1 LIAEPAV
8 DVATQMPVTR
18 EGSGASQPGRND
30 LLLEVSEVTVRFGGV
45 VANREVSISCREH
58 AITALI
64 GPNGAGKSTLFDVI
78 TGARRPAAG
87 RLYFAGEDIS
97 DAPVTARARLGVGRT
112 FQNLSVARELS
123 VLDNV
128 AIGAARFRRYG
139 AIAALLGLP
148 RVRRSDAA
156 IERLAHRALSVLG
169 LEPVASWPAGSLPYG
184 HLRRLE
190 MARALMLAPRILL
203 LDEPAAGMDQAETE
217 QLAKAMSAMRDRLGI
232 TLLFVEHDLDLVRTI
247 AEDVFVLDFGTVL
260 ASGQLEEVMVN
271 PDVIAAYVGTAEP
284 GSA

>member
-1 LIAEPAV
+1 LTGKLGLL
-8 DVATQMPVTR
+8 DV
-18 EGSGASQPGRND
+18 SG
-30 LLLEVSEVTVRFGGV
+30 VTVRFGGV
-45 VANREVSISCREH
+45 VANRDVSIQCREH

-78 TGARRPAAG
+78 TGVRRPAAG
-87 RLYFAGEDIS
+87 RLFLAGKEIS
-97 DAPVTARARLGVGRT
+97 GAPVAARARLGIGRT
-112 FQNLSVARELS
+112 FQNLSVAREMS

-128 AIGAARFRRYG
+128 AIGAARFRSYG
-139 AIAALLGLP
+139 AVAALLGLP

-156 IERLAHRALSVLG
+156 IERLAELALAVVG
-169 LEPVASWPAGSLPYG
+169 LERVAEVPAGSLPYG

-203 LDEPAAGMDQAETE
+203 LDEPAAGMDKAETE
-217 QLAKAMSAMRDRLGI
+217 QLAGAMQAMRDRFGI

-260 ASGQLEEVMVN
+260 ASGPLDDVMAN
-271 PDVIAAYVGTAEP
+271 RDVIAAYVGTSDLAMADM
-284 GSA
+284 GTA

>member
-1 LIAEPAV
+1 V
-8 DVATQMPVTR
+8 NATADTPVT
-18 EGSGASQPGRND
+18 EPGQHGSLPRHGD
-30 LLLEVSEVTVRFGGV
+30 ILLEVSGVTVRFGGV
-45 VANREVSISCREH
+45 VANREVSITCREQ
-58 AITALI
+58 AITAVI

-78 TGARRPAAG
+78 SGARRPAAG
-87 RLYFAGEDIS
+87 RLFFAGQEITK
-97 DAPVTARARLGVGRT
+97 APVTARARLGIGRT
-112 FQNLSVARELS
+112 FQNLSVAREMS

-128 AIGAARFRRYG
+128 AIGAARFREYG

-156 IERLAHRALSVLG
+156 IEGLARRALSVVG
-169 LEPVASWPAGSLPYG
+169 LEAIAAWPAGSLPYG

-217 QLAKAMSAMRDRLGI
+217 QLAKAMSAMRDRFGI

-260 ASGQLEEVMVN
+260 ASGRLEDVMTN
-271 PDVIAAYVGTAEP
+271 PEVIAAYVGTTTAET
-284 GSA
+284 A